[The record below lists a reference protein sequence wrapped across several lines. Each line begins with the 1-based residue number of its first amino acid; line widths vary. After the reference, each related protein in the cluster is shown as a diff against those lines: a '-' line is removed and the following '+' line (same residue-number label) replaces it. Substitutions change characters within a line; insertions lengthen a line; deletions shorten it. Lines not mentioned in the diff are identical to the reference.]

1 MHKMDNE
8 QKTSQF
14 CKVTN
19 GNKHFQAGEQG
30 LKRVVRE
37 GLCRG
42 DFLSHDGAILG

>member
-30 LKRVVRE
+30 VMAKNKEEVGSPV
-37 GLCRG
+37 
-42 DFLSHDGAILG
+42 